1 MPELRDVCH
10 FSNWSFGLILPLFSL
25 LSGDSKAKPDMSS
38 KTIRVYDYVN
48 QPYDKVRVAIES
60 DANEV
65 FRNAT
70 KVAALR
76 AKSVASE
83 LHVNIA
89 GIEVGA
95 DIEITVTG
103 IENTQKAVTSPETT
117 RIELEWEAAKMP
129 RLFPFMKAELAIYP
143 LTSTE
148 TQLDLRGN
156 YEPPLGIVGSVI
168 DAAVGNRIAE
178 ASVHQFISD
187 VAAYLRNELS

>member
-1 MPELRDVCH
+1 
-10 FSNWSFGLILPLFSL
+10 
-25 LSGDSKAKPDMSS
+25 MSS

-48 QPYDKVRVAIES
+48 HPYDKVRAAIDS

-95 DIEITVTG
+95 DIEITVKS
-103 IENTQKAVTSPETT
+103 IEETQTTVTAPETT

>member
-1 MPELRDVCH
+1 
-10 FSNWSFGLILPLFSL
+10 
-25 LSGDSKAKPDMSS
+25 MSS

-48 QPYDKVRVAIES
+48 HPYDKVRAAIDS

-95 DIEITVTG
+95 DIEITVKS
-103 IENTQKAVTSPETT
+103 IEETQKTVTAPETT